1 MCLFVYL
8 EMKWETRPL
17 FPVSTVSV
25 DRVVSISQIDKT
37 KTNLERILQQQSSD
51 VCLPPSRQPQQI
63 SVTGEDRSQKIFK
76 WRMWNCFV
84 ESISLFFLILYY
96 PFFREREK
104 KRRRYESCI
113 TCLKQRCHVFFWG
126 GFLKILFISGSIFST
141 CAAIVLRVA
150 HFIILNSSHLGCI
163 SQELQETDTIQ

>member
-1 MCLFVYL
+1 VCLFVYL

-51 VCLPPSRQPQQI
+51 VCLSPSRQPQQI

-104 KRRRYESCI
+104 KTTIRVVYNMSKTTVSR
-113 TCLKQRCHVFFWG
+113 FFWG
-126 GFLKILFISGSIFST
+126 FFF
-141 CAAIVLRVA
+141 
-150 HFIILNSSHLGCI
+150 LNSFYFGVHLLNLRCYRLARCPFYY
-163 SQELQETDTIQ
+163 S